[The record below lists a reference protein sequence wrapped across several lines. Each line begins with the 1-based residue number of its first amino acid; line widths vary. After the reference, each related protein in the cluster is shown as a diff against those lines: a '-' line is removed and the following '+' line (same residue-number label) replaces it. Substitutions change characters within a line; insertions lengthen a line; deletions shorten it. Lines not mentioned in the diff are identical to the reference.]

1 MSFIRGGT
9 ERYRAILRN
18 LATDLLEGKCLLFLG
33 AGASVDP
40 DQPDLPT
47 ANELSADMA
56 RDCELEWHE
65 YIPLSTIAFYYESF
79 HTRAGLN
86 RFLVSRIGNARIR
99 PSKTIQLL
107 IEAIEAVEKRGR
119 TTIAITTNYDR
130 QFESAY
136 EERLKRRPEIVIYKG
151 AWNPNDKE
159 KILNCTPEG
168 ELKGYAQFWRPRLR
182 TVLYKMHGCISQ
194 PERQGLVITEED
206 YINFLANALGE
217 HNGDKTILNYVR
229 GEFAMS
235 TILFIGYSLSDWNFR
250 AIFKATVES
259 RLDKKDNRS
268 YAVQFRDPTKQESE
282 LEQARWDSV
291 IDFWNE
297 KKVDIISVTGQQFMR
312 DLLDLLALQVAELEA
327 STVGPST

>member
-1 MSFIRGGT
+1 MSFIRGST

-33 AGASVDP
+33 AGACIDP
-40 DQPDLPT
+40 GQPDLPT
-47 ANELSADMA
+47 ASELSADMA
-56 RDCELEWHE
+56 GKCELEWHD

-86 RFLVSRIGNARIR
+86 KFLANRIGNPKIKPSQTIR
-99 PSKTIQLL
+99 LL
-107 IEAIEAVEKRGR
+107 VEAIEILEKLER
-119 TTIAITTNYDR
+119 TTLAITTNYDR
-130 QFESAY
+130 QFEVAY
-136 EERLKRRPEIVIYKG
+136 EERLRRRPEVVIYKG

-159 KILNCTPEG
+159 KILNCTPDG
-168 ELKGYAQFWRPRLR
+168 ELKGYAQFWLPKQR

-217 HNGDKTILNYVR
+217 HNADKTILNYVR

-235 TILFIGYSLSDWNFR
+235 TILFVGYSLSDWNFR

-268 YAVQFRDPTKQESE
+268 YAVQFRDPNKQESE

-291 IDFWNE
+291 TDFWNE
-297 KKVDIISVTGQQFMR
+297 KKVDIISVTAWQFTR
-312 DLLDLLALQVAELEA
+312 DLLDLLRLQVAELEA
-327 STVGPST
+327 PAAHEQF